1 MALGHHAWY
10 NGAGGYPA
18 FYERNRSPYRQMTDA
33 AALAARLLE
42 TPEAPITEI
51 LREISA
57 GDGSRFSPVAAAVCL
72 EPEIAGKLDEILKGD
87 NPEA

>member
-1 MALGHHAWY
+1 
-10 NGAGGYPA
+10 
-18 FYERNRSPYRQMTDA
+18 MTDA

-42 TPEAPITEI
+42 TPEAPMAEM

-72 EPEIAGKLDEILKGD
+72 EPEIARKLDEILKGSD
-87 NPEA
+87 SEEESAP